1 MVKLSFRTLGISWLD
16 LTDFVCNVICWCR
29 HAQTVSDLVEKTSM
43 SESKTLWAESY
54 FSNEI
59 STHIAPYRPYSIT
72 MQWHQNEFESEGHT
86 SGAKRRNFLSCR
98 SSILSLQVQ
107 LIVLVSAFVLVST
120 VWSVSCLL
128 FLYSWCP
135 RAQPAVKVG
144 GTCPRAL
151 SNRRHCTVVL

>member
-1 MVKLSFRTLGISWLD
+1 MLRQCPTWLKKRQCQSRKRCERRAISAMKFRPILHLID
-16 LTDFVCNVICWCR
+16 LIVLQCNG
-29 HAQTVSDLVEKTSM
+29 TKTN
-43 SESKTLWAESY
+43 SKV
-54 FSNEI
+54 
-59 STHIAPYRPYSIT
+59 RG
-72 MQWHQNEFESEGHT
+72 GHT